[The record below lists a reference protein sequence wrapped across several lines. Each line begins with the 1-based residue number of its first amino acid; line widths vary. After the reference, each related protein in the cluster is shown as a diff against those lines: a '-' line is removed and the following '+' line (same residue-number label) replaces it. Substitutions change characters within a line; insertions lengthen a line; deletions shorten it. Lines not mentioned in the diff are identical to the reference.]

1 MENQKSQEAVEDF
14 HLPEWESTS
23 RQRGEKQVQNGQTP
37 SVKER
42 AFIVFDRVMP
52 KHRRYL
58 GFSRKIACITII
70 TVFLILLALILGLA
84 IGLGR
89 KSRYDSNPMW
99 SFESVISESLLFLTQ
114 PPSTSP
120 FGLAKLHRRSHL
132 LRPWTG
138 CLRRHLVRHRQHR
151 IHQSFYL

>member
-1 MENQKSQEAVEDF
+1 MENQKNHEGVEDF
-14 HLPEWESTS
+14 HLAEWESTS
-23 RQRGEKQVQNGQTP
+23 RQRGVKQVQNGQTP
-37 SVKER
+37 SVKKR

-52 KHRRYL
+52 KHRNYL

-70 TVFLILLALILGLA
+70 IVFLILLALILGLA

-99 SFESVISESLLFLTQ
+99 SFESVMSKSLLFLTQ

-132 LRPWTG
+132 LRHWTG
-138 CLRRHLVRHRQHR
+138 RLRHHLVRHRQHC